1 MLLPR
6 SWANPVLFVPTVQ
19 GDHLP
24 DEQHPARA
32 FPLVPFPAGTGGL
45 CSHLRAAGLDGRS
58 RAHCVHCAG
67 HGCPCALWGLCG
79 EWLWENCTEVGRKMG
94 SGNGF
99 CLADTVMWES
109 GCCYGWIVFNM
120 YCFV

>member
-6 SWANPVLFVPTVQ
+6 PSTSHLALFALTVQ

-24 DEQHPARA
+24 DEQHSAGA

-58 RAHCVHCAG
+58 RARCIHCAG
-67 HGCPCALWGLCG
+67 HGCPCALWGVRG
-79 EWLWENCTEVGRKMG
+79 ETAE
-94 SGNGF
+94 
-99 CLADTVMWES
+99 
-109 GCCYGWIVFNM
+109 
-120 YCFV
+120 